1 MYVGQSENILRRMN
15 NYLNNSYLR
24 DTKNNQVF
32 PRALLKYGQN
42 NFCLIII

>member
-24 DTKNNQVF
+24 IN
-32 PRALLKYGQN
+32 LKKK
-42 NFCLIII
+42 IIKCFLEHS